1 MKRIALLTLVFLTGM
16 LGSCQKDLK
25 SKAVVDTAQS
35 PKASRLTTKAVQ
47 AKPAVTGK
55 LVYHSYSCYAC
66 AGTKMYIYNFGTNTL
81 TWVSQNWNID
91 YPMNAHFSPDGTK
104 IVFMGQPAGSGDW
117 DIYLWTVG
125 SSSAPTNLT
134 AGNNLRD
141 EDPKFSPNGYRIAFK
156 QAGDL
161 KIMEL
166 TGNIT
171 NVVTNTPSVEEGMP
185 YYNDDATGL
194 LYARG
199 AGSASDIYKINIDGT
214 NNTALANVSGVQEYY
229 PIKRDQNTFLY
240 SRWYSSTDHHDQV
253 YMGYFAN
260 STRTRLPFN
269 NNNAEYADA
278 FPCGT
283 DNVILSSTRSGTVG
297 GYDLYIANI
306 NSGAIYSLSTYN
318 SGINSSV
325 DELGSAYT
333 PN

>member
-1 MKRIALLTLVFLTGM
+1 MKRMTILTLVFLTGM
-16 LGSCQKDLK
+16 LGSCQKD
-25 SKAVVDTAQS
+25 SKNNAAVETAQS
-35 PKASRLTTKAVQ
+35 PTSTQLKTNAIQ
-47 AKPAVTGK
+47 AKPSITGK

-66 AGTKMYIYNFGTNTL
+66 AGTKMYIYNFSTNTL

-117 DIYLWTVG
+117 DIYLWTIG

-134 AGNNLRD
+134 VGNNLRD

-161 KIMEL
+161 KLMEL
-166 TGNIT
+166 TGNIS
-171 NVVTNTPSVEEGMP
+171 NVVTNTPTIEEGMP
-185 YYNDDATGL
+185 YYNDDATAL
-194 LYARG
+194 LYAQG
-199 AGSASDIYKINIDGT
+199 AGSSSDIYKINIDGT

-278 FPCGT
+278 YPCGT
-283 DNVILSSTRSGTVG
+283 DNVILSSNRSGTVG
-297 GYDLYIANI
+297 GYDLYVANI
-306 NSGAIYSLSTYN
+306 TSGAIYSLSTYN
-318 SGINSSV
+318 TGINSSV

>member
-1 MKRIALLTLVFLTGM
+1 MKRIALLTLVFLAGM
-16 LGSCQKDLK
+16 LISCQKD
-25 SKAVVDTAQS
+25 SKIKTVVDTAQS
-35 PKASRLTTKAVQ
+35 TKTSRLSTNAVQ

-66 AGTKMYIYNFGTNTL
+66 AGTKMYIYNFSTNTL

-166 TGNIT
+166 TGSVT
-171 NVVTNTPSVEEGMP
+171 NVVTNTPSIEEGMP

-199 AGSASDIYKINIDGT
+199 AGSASDIYKINLDGT

-278 FPCGT
+278 YPCGT

-306 NSGAIYSLSTYN
+306 NTGAIYSLSTYN